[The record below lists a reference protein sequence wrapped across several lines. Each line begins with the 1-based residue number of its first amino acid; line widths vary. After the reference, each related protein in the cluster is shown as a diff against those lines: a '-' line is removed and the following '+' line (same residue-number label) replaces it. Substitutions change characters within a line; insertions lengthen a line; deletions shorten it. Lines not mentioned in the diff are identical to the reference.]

1 MLFRSK
7 TLKVHGGVQVDQ
19 VDGPAARVGLQ
30 KGDIILRVGDTDIS
44 SAKQFDEVTAH
55 LDPQKMIALL
65 VRRGDN
71 TQFVPLRP
79 RSGSAQK

>member
-1 MLFRSK
+1 
-7 TLKVHGGVQVDQ
+7 VHGGVQVDQ

-30 KGDIILRVGDTDIS
+30 KGDLILRVGDTDIS
-44 SAKQFDEVTAH
+44 SAKQFDDVIAH
-55 LDPQKMIALL
+55 LDSQKMVALL

-79 RSGSAQK
+79 RSSSAQK